1 VWANVK
7 VNGKTVPVLV
17 QAFERRV
24 LTYTP
29 DNPVLFRVEY
39 GNIGRA
45 YYAWRA

>member
-1 VWANVK
+1 MK
-7 VNGKTVPVLV
+7 VGGKTVPVLV

-45 YYAWRA
+45 YYAWRSGS